1 MSDNPYQ
8 TPHAELGE
16 SESSVRQRVDE
27 QQSMLLAIIGGLCG
41 FVIAVGLW
49 IWSSLLI
56 GQTSLML
63 PVVGVIVGSMVRWLG
78 RGMEA
83 KYGLLGVFV
92 TALAVVVCVGYGGA
106 RGLGL
111 AFVLPTLAL
120 GFMLSFRRLGFDE
133 GRDYYRSGKEG
144 EDGKTSSSPSASPDT
159 GDVGGPPVTRLSRR
173 RSRRRR

>member
-1 MSDNPYQ
+1 MSDNPYK

-56 GQTSLML
+56 GQTSLLL
-63 PVVGVIVGSMVRWLG
+63 PFIGVIVGSMVRWLG

-83 KYGLLGVFV
+83 KYGILGVLV

-133 GRDYYRSGKEG
+133 GRDYYRSGK
-144 EDGKTSSSPSASPDT
+144 DGAAKKVGAAASESPDSE
-159 GDVGGPPVTRLSRR
+159 DAGGPPVTRLSRR